1 MNRVRASKHELK
13 RQRDALARYR
23 RYLPTLRLKQQQ
35 LQVELRRIE
44 LAVQAASEAEASTR
58 REVDAWIELWS
69 EPQGLDGYLTL
80 TEVRTGETSVAGVSL
95 PTLEGL
101 AWRRRTPSPATT
113 PPWVDDAV
121 LTLERLTELRL
132 QRRILAE
139 QRSRLADELRLTS
152 QRVNLF
158 EKVKIPEA
166 EEALRIIRIALGDLQ
181 AAEVVRA
188 KIAKAKSTQRE
199 RAA

>member
-13 RQRDALARYR
+13 RQRDALARFR

-35 LQVELRRIE
+35 LQVELRRVE
-44 LAVQAASEAEASTR
+44 LAVQAASEAEASMR

-80 TEVRTGETSVAGVSL
+80 TEVRVGETSVAGVSL

-101 AWRRRTPSPATT
+101 SWRRQTPSPAST

-121 LTLERLTELRL
+121 LALERLTELRL
-132 QRRILAE
+132 QRRTLAE

>member
-1 MNRVRASKHELK
+1 MKRIRASKHELK
-13 RQRDALARYR
+13 RQRDALARFR

-35 LQVELRRIE
+35 LQVELRRVE
-44 LAVQAASEAEASTR
+44 LAVQAASEAEAAMR
-58 REVDAWIELWS
+58 RELDAWIELWP
-69 EPQGLDGYLTL
+69 EPQSLEGYLTL
-80 TEVRTGETSVAGVSL
+80 EELTFGETSVAGVTL

-101 AWRRRTPSPATT
+101 SWRRRTPSPAAT

-121 LTLERLTELRL
+121 LALERLTELRL
-132 QRRILAE
+132 QRRTLAE

-166 EEALRIIRIALGDLQ
+166 EEALRVIRIALGDLQ

-188 KIAKAKSTQRE
+188 KIAKAKSVERE

>member
-13 RQRDALARYR
+13 RQRDALARFR

-35 LQVELRRIE
+35 LQVELRRVE
-44 LAVQAASEAEASTR
+44 LAVQAASEAEASMR

-80 TEVRTGETSVAGVSL
+80 TEVRVGETSVAGVSL

-101 AWRRRTPSPATT
+101 SWRRRNPSPAAT

-121 LTLERLTELRL
+121 VALERLTELRL
-132 QRRILAE
+132 QRRTLAE

-199 RAA
+199 QAA

>member
-1 MNRVRASKHELK
+1 
-13 RQRDALARYR
+13 
-23 RYLPTLRLKQQQ
+23 
-35 LQVELRRIE
+35 
-44 LAVQAASEAEASTR
+44 VQAASEDEARMR
-58 REVDAWIELWS
+58 RRSSAWIELWVGAA
-69 EPQGLDGYLTL
+69 PLGAYLTL
-80 TEVRTGETSVAGVSL
+80 VECTFGETSVAGVAL

-101 AWRRRTPSPATT
+101 SLARAPVASTRRRRGSTT
-113 PPWVDDAV
+113 PARARAPA
-121 LTLERLTELRL
+121 ELRL
-132 QRRILAE
+132 QRQVLAE

-166 EEALRIIRIALGDLQ
+166 EDALRVIRIALGDQQ

-188 KIAKAKSTQRE
+188 KIAKAKSVERE

>member
-1 MNRVRASKHELK
+1 MKRIRASKHELK
-13 RQRDALARYR
+13 RQRDALARFR

-35 LQVELRRIE
+35 LQVELRRVE
-44 LAVQAASEAEASTR
+44 LAVQAASEAEAAMR
-58 REVDAWIELWS
+58 RELDAWIELWS
-69 EPQGLDGYLTL
+69 EPQSLEGYLTL
-80 TEVRTGETSVAGVSL
+80 EELTFGETSVAGVTL

-101 AWRRRTPSPATT
+101 SWRRRTPSPAAT

-121 LTLERLTELRL
+121 LALERLTELRL
-132 QRRILAE
+132 QRRTLAE

-166 EEALRIIRIALGDLQ
+166 EEALRVIRIALGDLQ

-188 KIAKAKSTQRE
+188 KIAKAKSVERE